1 MFSANVLAEGALHA
15 HEHGTIVLE
24 VGVEGKMAT
33 FSVDGP
39 AESFLGFEYVA
50 KTTKEKK
57 VFNEAKKLWSKNFFE
72 LVSFDKALE
81 CKLSG
86 DKFEQ
91 KVEKEDHKD
100 HKEEGVHSDIE
111 ASIMVSCSKDL
122 KGAKLLVNLKK
133 HFKNIKKL
141 KMELV
146 GNETK
151 SIDIKSDSFEVNL

>member
-1 MFSANVLAEGALHA
+1 MFSANVLAERALHA
-15 HEHGTIVLE
+15 HEHGAIVLE
-24 VGVEGKMAT
+24 VGIEGKMAT

-91 KVEKEDHKD
+91 KVEKK
-100 HKEEGVHSDIE
+100 EGVHSDVE
-111 ASIMVSCSKDL
+111 ASMTVSCSKDL